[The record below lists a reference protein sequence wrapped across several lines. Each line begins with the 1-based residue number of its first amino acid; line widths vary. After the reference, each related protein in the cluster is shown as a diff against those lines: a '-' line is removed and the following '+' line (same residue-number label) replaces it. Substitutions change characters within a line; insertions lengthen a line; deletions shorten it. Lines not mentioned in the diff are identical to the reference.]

1 MFKFIHA
8 ADIHLDSPMRR
19 LEAYEGAP
27 VDELRGAARRA
38 FDNLVNLA
46 IAEDVSFVLIA
57 GDLYDGDWKDYNTGL
72 YFVARMNK
80 LREAG
85 IPVFLVA
92 GNHDAAS
99 RITRMLR
106 LPEGIHLFPSDRP
119 GTILLEEPA
128 LAVHGWSFASPAVK
142 KDLAAGYPKPAP
154 GCFNIG
160 LLHTCAT
167 GREGHEPYAPCTI
180 QTLKSKG
187 YDYWAL
193 GHIHRKEVLNEDPP
207 VVFPGNTQG
216 RHVRETGPKGCM
228 LVEVDSRGRAGL
240 CFRPLDAVRWF
251 DEEIDA
257 KEARTGYD
265 VVDGVIERLQG
276 LLEENPALP
285 LVVRVRITGE
295 SVAHDDLASGLE
307 QWINEIRAA
316 ALEAGGGRVFLEKVR
331 VLTRTP
337 QRAGSG
343 GTSSGPVKEL
353 LASFDEIFSDPEQLK
368 TLGRVLE
375 DLDRKLPREFK
386 ETEGSPAPEDPEW
399 VRAVLKQVRPM
410 LVRRLLHGEPSS

>member
-27 VDELRGAARRA
+27 VDEIRGAARRA
-38 FDNLVNLA
+38 FENLVNLA
-46 IAEDVSFVLIA
+46 ISEGVAFVLIA

-72 YFVARMNK
+72 HFVAQARK

-99 RITRMLR
+99 RITRTLR
-106 LPEGIHLFPSDRP
+106 LPEGVHLFPSDRP
-119 GTILLEEPA
+119 DTILLQEPA
-128 LAVHGWSFASPAVK
+128 VAVHGWSFASPAVK

-154 GCFNIG
+154 ECFNIG
-160 LLHTCAT
+160 LLHTCAN

-193 GHIHRKEVLNEDPP
+193 GHVHRREVLYEDPL

-216 RHVRETGPKGCM
+216 RHVRETGPKGCI
-228 LVEVDSRGRAGL
+228 LVEVDSKGRAEP
-240 CFRPLDAVRWF
+240 CFRPLDAARWF
-251 DEEIDA
+251 YEEIDA
-257 KEARTGYD
+257 EEARTGYD
-265 VVDGVIERLQG
+265 VVDGVIARLEE
-276 LLEENPALP
+276 LLEENPGLP
-285 LVVRVRITGE
+285 LVVRVGITGE
-295 SVAHDDLASGLE
+295 SKAHEELASDVE
-307 QWINEIRAA
+307 RWTNEIRAA

-337 QRAGSG
+337 VAAGAG
-343 GTSSGPVKEL
+343 KTVSGPVREL
-353 LASFDEIFSDPEQLK
+353 LASLDEMVSDPEQLEA
-368 TLGRVLE
+368 LGRVLD
-375 DLDRKLPREFK
+375 DLERKLPREFK
-386 ETEGSPAPEDPEW
+386 ETEGAPAPDDPDW
-399 VRAVLKQVRPM
+399 VRVVLEQVRPM
-410 LVRRLLHGEPSS
+410 LVRRLLYEEPSS